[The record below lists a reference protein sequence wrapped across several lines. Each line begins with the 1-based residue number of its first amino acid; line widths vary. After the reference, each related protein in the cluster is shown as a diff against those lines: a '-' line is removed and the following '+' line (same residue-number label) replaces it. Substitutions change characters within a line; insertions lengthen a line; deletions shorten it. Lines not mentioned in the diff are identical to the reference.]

1 MKVLVALSSLAL
13 VSLSN
18 IAPCLATNQTIRRS
32 SDQSLSNQTLSSAA
46 KTTQIAQFGGI
57 GNGLRILR
65 EGLDIKEREQR
76 RQEDRARREQLERER
91 RERLEAQK
99 QREVELA
106 AARQAAT
113 EQQRIEADRRRQYF
127 ESLSPEQKQAYIA
140 EQRAQQQRANE
151 VAAKLFMMVI
161 DSASRPDVCRRGNW
175 VTGYSYYEC

>member
-1 MKVLVALSSLAL
+1 MKLIISWSSIAL
-13 VSLSN
+13 VSLCSV
-18 IAPCLATNQTIRRS
+18 APCLAANQARSRS
-32 SDQSLSNQTLSSAA
+32 SDQSLSSAT
-46 KTTQIAQFGGI
+46 KTTQVAQFGGI
-57 GNGLRILR
+57 LRTIDQGL
-65 EGLDIKEREQR
+65 EIKEREQR
-76 RQEDRARREQLERER
+76 RQEERARREQLEKER
-91 RERLEAQK
+91 QERLEAQK

-161 DSASRPDVCRRGNW
+161 DSASRPDICRRGNW
-175 VTGYSYYEC
+175 VTGYTYYEC

>member
-1 MKVLVALSSLAL
+1 MKFLVALSSLTL
-13 VSLSN
+13 VSLSSV
-18 IAPCLATNQTIRRS
+18 APSLAANQASSRS
-32 SDQSLSNQTLSSAA
+32 PEQPLSNQSCPNAS
-46 KTTQIAQFGGI
+46 KKIQVAQF
-57 GNGLRILR
+57 RIPDVIR
-65 EGLDIKEREQR
+65 TIDQGLDIKEQEQR
-76 RQEDRARREQLERER
+76 RQEERER
-91 RERLEAQK
+91 RQQLELERRERVEAQK

-175 VTGYSYYEC
+175 VTGYTYYEC

>member
-1 MKVLVALSSLAL
+1 MKLIISLSSIAL
-13 VSLSN
+13 VSLSSV
-18 IAPCLATNQTIRRS
+18 APCLAANQVRSRS
-32 SDQSLSNQTLSSAA
+32 SNQSLPNAA
-46 KTTQIAQFGGI
+46 KTTQMAQFGGL
-57 GNGLRILR
+57 GGVLRTIDQ
-65 EGLDIKEREQR
+65 GLDINEQEKR
-76 RQEDRARREQLERER
+76 RQEERARREQLEKER
-91 RERLEAQK
+91 QERVEAQK

-161 DSASRPDVCRRGNW
+161 DSASRPDVCRRGSW
-175 VTGYSYYEC
+175 VTGYTYYEC